1 LIENYTII
9 YRLKKSRLPPL
20 NALRAFEATARLL
33 TLSAAAAELNVTPS
47 AISHQIK
54 TLEESLGVLL
64 FRRANRSLILTA
76 DGRALLPG
84 LSDAFRRIAAAVRE
98 LETNQRQGVLTVSM
112 LETLA
117 MHWFMPRLSKF
128 QAAHRDI
135 EVRISTTTRMVDF
148 EREDID
154 LAIRH
159 GAGDWPGLAADF
171 LFPLEILPVCS
182 PGLAT
187 AAAPLKTPADLA
199 RHILLHATARAGDW
213 PDWLNSAGVGGLV
226 AARALTFEKT
236 NFALVAAM
244 KGIGVAITDRHI
256 VTDDL
261 ESGRLIAPF
270 DHVLG
275 LDTGYYLAYPVERE
289 THPKTRLFR
298 DWLLREVAET

>member
-1 LIENYTII
+1 M
-9 YRLKKSRLPPL
+9 
-20 NALRAFEATARLL
+20 RAFEATARLL
-33 TLSAAAAELNVTPS
+33 TLSAAAELNVTPS
-47 AISHQIK
+47 ATSHQIK
-54 TLEESLGVLL
+54 TLEESLGVQL
-64 FRRANRSLILTA
+64 FRRANRRLDLTA

-84 LSDAFRRIAAAVRE
+84 LSDAFRRIAATVLE

-128 QAAHRDI
+128 QAAHPDI
-135 EVRISTTTRMVDF
+135 EVRISTTTRTVDF

-159 GAGDWPGLAADF
+159 EAADWPGLAVDF

-182 PGLAT
+182 PNLAT
-187 AAAPLKTPADLA
+187 ATTPLDIPADLA
-199 RHILLHATARAGDW
+199 RHILLHTTVRAGDW
-213 PDWLNSAGVGGLV
+213 PDWLDSAGIGGLV
-226 AARALTFEKT
+226 PARALTFEKT

-256 VTDDL
+256 VADDL

-275 LDTGYYLAYPVERE
+275 QESGYYLAYPVERE

-298 DWLLREVAET
+298 DWLLREVAKM